1 MPSNKEMV
9 VQAVQNSGEI
19 GVAAI
24 SRLLR
29 LDKGTTRKVAL
40 EAAREGRV
48 GARNNGSGYVFF
60 PANGVRQSPPSD
72 RNHQAVGHNAVDHR
86 RQRRSESIERPQAG
100 NVIEGEFREVPPG
113 ASGRA
118 LVVAEQPYDSRT
130 ASAVKQLALA
140 KQRALRSP
148 QGTAMGQHVIQALNE
163 FYTADPDG
171 LETLAALQRAEF
183 ARAEAE
189 RTERERD
196 RQASAM
202 AQQQAVEPSM
212 WDMGMR
218 AAILGFDAYC
228 SMGRQQAEA
237 RAAGRQSSATER
249 AEPYEDY
256 FARRQRTKREAE
268 EVKPPSLLDRLRDR
282 ARTGTS
288 PEGEAQPP
296 VSNRPESSWWR
307 KHFGTPRRAVWR

>member
-1 MPSNKEMV
+1 LPPPPLAPPVIDANYRELPPKVSTSRELV
-9 VQAVQNSGEI
+9 TVQYPADN
-19 GVAAI
+19 
-24 SRLLR
+24 RL
-29 LDKGTTRKVAL
+29 
-40 EAAREGRV
+40 
-48 GARNNGSGYVFF
+48 
-60 PANGVRQSPPSD
+60 PA
-72 RNHQAVGHNAVDHR
+72 
-86 RQRRSESIERPQAG
+86 
-100 NVIEGEFREVPPG
+100 
-113 ASGRA
+113 
-118 LVVAEQPYDSRT
+118 
-130 ASAVKQLALA
+130 ALA
-140 KQRALRSP
+140 AKERALRSQ
-148 QGTAMGQHVIQALNE
+148 QGWAMGGRIITALNQ

-189 RTERERD
+189 RIERERA

-202 AQQQAVEPSM
+202 AQQQAVEPSL

-256 FARRQRTKREAE
+256 FARRQRAKREAE

-296 VSNRPESSWWR
+296 VSSWWR
-307 KHFGTPRRAVWR
+307 KLFGTPRRAVWR